1 MEASMNPNL
10 PPKVP
15 QRDVFGA
22 GMITSQIAAVI
33 MAVVMMLVFA
43 LFLGKSPLYPVQVIG
58 STVYGEPALSGLN
71 LKAVI
76 AGLVLH
82 LLVAAAWG
90 IVFCIVASALDIR
103 TALMAA
109 IVGIIVAVVSMV
121 DSYVFVPR
129 VMYAL
134 YGTDIWNR
142 EVPMFWNWAAHIVFG
157 ASFGFY
163 PVVLGWLLDTKHST
177 PHGMALR

>member
-109 IVGIIVAVVSMV
+109 I
-121 DSYVFVPR
+121 
-129 VMYAL
+129 
-134 YGTDIWNR
+134 
-142 EVPMFWNWAAHIVFG
+142 
-157 ASFGFY
+157 
-163 PVVLGWLLDTKHST
+163 
-177 PHGMALR
+177 